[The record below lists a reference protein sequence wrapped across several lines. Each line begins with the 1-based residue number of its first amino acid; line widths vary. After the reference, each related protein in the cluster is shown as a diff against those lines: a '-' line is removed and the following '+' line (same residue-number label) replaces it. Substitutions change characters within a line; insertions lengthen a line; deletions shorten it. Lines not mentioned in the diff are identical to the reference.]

1 MCEFTVILSE
11 EVIARKVIK
20 AKVNGNS
27 IVMADVSGN
36 ITSIEGAS
44 IVNVDTIMAELI
56 LKKD

>member
-20 AKVNGNS
+20 AKVKGNS